1 MIPDPQRNKP
11 GAGPVPPGMETSVRI
26 TDVVVI
32 GAGQAG
38 LSAAYHLRRR
48 GLEFVILD
56 AEGGPGGAWRHR
68 WDSLTMATVNGIREL
83 PGMPEVDADA
93 AEPANRAVPAYFADF
108 EERFEIPVER
118 PVRVTL
124 VEDDPAAVGSADLPE
139 DAATDPSP
147 TPLLVHSVGPDGV
160 RRAPIRTR
168 AVFSATGT
176 WTRPFV
182 PALPGA
188 ASFRGRQL
196 HTVEYVRAED
206 FAGQRVAVVG
216 GGISALGFLQEIA
229 GVGEPLWYTR
239 REPVFEEGDFT
250 EEAGRQVIAGVIDQV
265 RQGLPVGSVV
275 SNTGLRWTPA
285 LREADHRGILR
296 RRAMFERITETG
308 VVEADGTA
316 TELDV
321 ILWATGFRHEL
332 RHLRTLGLRGELGGI
347 ALDGTA
353 AVEDPRIHLLGY
365 GPSASTIGA
374 NRAGRAAVTA
384 LLRTFERETVPA

>member
-1 MIPDPQRNKP
+1 MESSARNPD
-11 GAGPVPPGMETSVRI
+11 VRT

-56 AEGGPGGAWRHR
+56 AEDGPGGAWRHR

-83 PGMPEVDADA
+83 PGMPEVA
-93 AEPANRAVPAYFADF
+93 AEAAAPSNRAVPAYFADF
-108 EERFEIPVER
+108 EERFEVPVER

-124 VEDDPAAVGSADLPE
+124 VEDDPAAAASGD
-139 DAATDPSP
+139 DAPDPAR
-147 TPLLVHSVGPDGV
+147 TPLLVHSVGPDGT
-160 RRAPIRTR
+160 RRAPIRAR

-182 PALPGA
+182 PAIPGA
-188 ASFRGRQL
+188 DSFRGRRL
-196 HTVEYVRAED
+196 HTVDYVRAED

-229 GVGEPLWYTR
+229 EVGETLWYTR
-239 REPVFEEGDFT
+239 REPVFGDGPFT
-250 EEAGRQVIAGVIDQV
+250 HEAGRQVIAGVIDRV
-265 RQGLPVGSVV
+265 RQGRPAGSVV
-275 SNTGLRWTPA
+275 SNTGLRWTPE
-285 LREADHRGILR
+285 LREAARRGVLR
-296 RRAMFERITETG
+296 RRPMFERITETG
-308 VVEADGTA
+308 LVEADGTT
-316 TELDV
+316 TELDA

-332 RHLRTLGLRGELGGI
+332 RHLRRLGLRSPLGGI

-353 AVEDPRIHLLGY
+353 AAADPRIHLLGY

-384 LLRTFERETVPA
+384 LLRTFEREDVPV

>member
-1 MIPDPQRNKP
+1 MR
-11 GAGPVPPGMETSVRI
+11 T

-93 AEPANRAVPAYFADF
+93 AAPANRAVPAYFADF

-124 VEDDPAAVGSADLPE
+124 VEDDPAAVGAAELPADP
-139 DAATDPSP
+139 AVDPSP
-147 TPLLVHSVGPDGV
+147 TPLLVHSVGPDGA

-168 AVFSATGT
+168 AVLSATGT

-229 GVGEPLWYTR
+229 AVGETFWYTR
-239 REPVFEEGDFT
+239 REPVFEEGEFT

-285 LREADHRGILR
+285 LREAERRGILR
-296 RRAMFERITETG
+296 RRPMFERITEAG
-308 VVEADGTA
+308 VVEADGTV
-316 TELDV
+316 TELDA

-353 AVEDPRIHLLGY
+353 AEEDPRIHLLGY

-384 LLRTFERETVPA
+384 LLRTFERESVPA

>member
-1 MIPDPQRNKP
+1 MIPVAERNIS
-11 GAGPVPPGMETSVRI
+11 GTGLVPPGMENSVRT

-48 GLEFVILD
+48 GLGFAILD

-83 PGMPEVDADA
+83 PGMPAVAADA
-93 AEPANRAVPAYFADF
+93 AEQANRAVPAYFADF
-108 EERFEIPVER
+108 EHRFEIPVER

-124 VEDDPAAVGSADLPE
+124 VEDDLPAAGSADSAP
-139 DAATDPSP
+139 P
-147 TPLLVHSVGPDGV
+147 PLLVHSVGPDGA

-168 AVFSATGT
+168 AVLSATGT

-182 PALPGA
+182 PTLPGA

-196 HTVEYVRAED
+196 HTVDYVRAED

-229 GVGEPLWYTR
+229 AVGETLWYTR
-239 REPVFEEGDFT
+239 REPVFEEGPFT
-250 EEAGRQVIAGVIDQV
+250 HEAGRQVIAGVVDRV
-265 RQGLPVGSVV
+265 RQGRPAGSVV
-275 SNTGLRWTPA
+275 SNTGLRWTPQ
-285 LREADHRGILR
+285 LREASARGILQR
-296 RRAMFERITETG
+296 RPMFEQITETG

-316 TELDV
+316 SELDA

-332 RHLRTLGLRGELGGI
+332 RHLRTLGLRSELGGI

-353 AVEDPRIHLLGY
+353 AAEDPRIHLLGY

-374 NRAGRAAVTA
+374 NRAGRAAVTT
-384 LLRTFERETVPA
+384 LLKTLEREAVLA

>member
-1 MIPDPQRNKP
+1 
-11 GAGPVPPGMETSVRI
+11 METSVRT
-26 TDVVVI
+26 TDAVVV

-48 GLEFVILD
+48 GLRFVILD
-56 AEGGPGGAWRHR
+56 AEEGPGGAWRHR
-68 WDSLTMATVNGIREL
+68 WDSRTMSTVNGIREL
-83 PGMPEVDADA
+83 PGMPEVTAEA

-108 EERFEIPVER
+108 ESRFEVPVER

-124 VEDDPAAVGSADLPE
+124 VEDDPVAAE
-139 DAATDPSP
+139 SP
-147 TPLLVHSVGPDGV
+147 HPPLLVHSVGPDGA

-168 AVFSATGT
+168 ALLSATGT

-182 PALPGA
+182 PALAGA

-196 HTVEYVRAED
+196 HTVDYVRAED

-229 GVGEPLWYTR
+229 GVGRALWYTR
-239 REPVFEEGDFT
+239 REVEFQEGPFT
-250 EEAGRQVIAGVIDQV
+250 EEVGRAAVAGVAGRV
-265 RQGLPVGSVV
+265 RQGRPVGSVV
-275 SNTGLRWTPA
+275 SNTGLRWTPE
-285 LREADHRGILR
+285 LREAAREGLLAR
-296 RRAMFERITETG
+296 RPMFTRITPSG
-308 VVEADGTA
+308 VVEADGTT
-316 TELDV
+316 TELDA

-332 RHLRTLGLRGELGGI
+332 RHLRPLGLRGPLGGI

-353 AVEDPRIHLLGY
+353 VAGDPRIHLLGY

-374 NRAGRAAVTA
+374 NRAGRAAVSS
-384 LLRTFERETVPA
+384 LLRTLQGSLAPA

>member
-1 MIPDPQRNKP
+1 
-11 GAGPVPPGMETSVRI
+11 METSVRI

-147 TPLLVHSVGPDGV
+147 APLLVHSVGPDGV

-229 GVGEPLWYTR
+229 GVGETLWYTR

-285 LREADHRGILR
+285 LREADRRGILR

-374 NRAGRAAVTA
+374 NRAGGAAVTA

>member
-1 MIPDPQRNKP
+1 MR
-11 GAGPVPPGMETSVRI
+11 T

-48 GLEFVILD
+48 GLRFVILD

-108 EERFEIPVER
+108 EERFEVPVER

-124 VEDDPAAVGSADLPE
+124 VEDDPAAVGPAGAAADS
-139 DAATDPSP
+139 ATDPSP
-147 TPLLVHSVGPDGV
+147 TPLLVHSVGPEGA

-168 AVFSATGT
+168 AVLSATGT

-229 GVGEPLWYTR
+229 EVGETLWYTR

-250 EEAGRQVIAGVIDQV
+250 EEAGRQVIAGVTERA

-285 LREADHRGILR
+285 LREADRRGILR
-296 RRAMFERITETG
+296 RRPMFERITETG
-308 VVEADGTA
+308 VVEADGTT
-316 TELDV
+316 TELDA

-347 ALDGTA
+347 VLDGTA
-353 AVEDPRIHLLGY
+353 AAEDPHIHLLGY

-384 LLRTFERETVPA
+384 LLKTFERETVPA